1 MEFIAGN
8 IENEKDHIL
17 LDIWS
22 DISTKYKDLDLI
34 IGYKTPSFGK
44 ELDET
49 PSIVIRSKEFGII
62 LLDFVNISIVEF
74 DEENEYWK
82 TINGDYIASKDIMI
96 NLYEK
101 ELLNKLKN
109 DKVLYN
115 IRKDSF
121 NFNLTINKLI
131 VFSQNTQAE
140 ISELNSSH
148 EMPLINNY
156 LCNDN
161 WGNYKD
167 ILFTKNVDIDR
178 KYIDVIDSIFDGSD
192 IFSKKNKK
200 KFEPELKN
208 MNDLIKKSLDLTFKL
223 DSTQRQIALQIPSG
237 PQRIRGLAGTG
248 KTIILCMKA
257 ALAHKFFPDFDILF
271 VFNTQSMYNHVE
283 DLISKYYFNETGKM
297 PDFSKLH
304 ILHAWGG
311 SNKPG
316 LYYNT
321 ARSIGIQPL
330 NFMNVRTS
338 NDPLGSIF
346 SDLIK
351 NHKESIKPVYD
362 MVLIDEAQD
371 FSPYF
376 FETIFY
382 LTRYAEDSNQ
392 KRIVWAYDEFQSLT
406 DIKIK
411 EPEELFGMDNKS
423 LPNMPN
429 KILDGTYKGN
439 IKKDFV
445 LPNSYRNPRISLMV
459 AHGLALGLYTDN
471 KVPMLYKVDWEAR
484 GYNLLSPDK
493 LAFAEGDDVILER
506 PESNSKN
513 NLEKL
518 LQDRNTEDKLIQITS
533 NNNLQEQLDTVINK
547 VEWIIKNQSVEPEEI
562 LIIDIDTKNSKAN
575 FQYIRQALDYRDV
588 KCITP
593 GYIERNDSFKEKGFV
608 TLTTPFR
615 AKGNETNVVFI
626 INSQKIIN
634 DRTFRLR
641 NSMFVSITRT
651 RGWCYI
657 FSTND
662 KNETVKKE
670 VNDILNDYPKFE
682 FTFPSIESIERRYSI
697 LTSNKDLEKYDNQID
712 EILKNDD
719 LNALLIEKLLNDPT
733 LIAKLRNKT
742 NNEN

>member
-8 IENEKDHIL
+8 IENEKDQIL
-17 LDIWS
+17 LDIWN
-22 DISTKYKDLDLI
+22 DISTNFEDLDLI
-34 IGYKTPSFGK
+34 MGYKTPSFGK

-49 PSIVIRSKEFGII
+49 PSIVIRSKDYGII
-62 LLDFVNISIVEF
+62 LLDFINNNIVEF

-82 TINGDYIASKDIMI
+82 NLSGDYITSKDII
-96 NLYEK
+96 IDLYEK

-109 DKVLYN
+109 DKILYN
-115 IRKDSF
+115 IRKNTF
-121 NFNLTINKLI
+121 NFNITINKII
-131 VFSQNTQAE
+131 VFSQNTQEE
-140 ISELNSSH
+140 IDRLNSSH
-148 EMPLINNY
+148 EMPLLNNF

-161 WGNYKD
+161 WDKYKD
-167 ILFTKNVDIDR
+167 LLFTKKVEIDK

-200 KFEPELKN
+200 KFEPELHS
-208 MNDLIKKSLDLTFKL
+208 MNDLIKKSLDQTFKL
-223 DSTQRQIALQIPSG
+223 DSTQRQIALQIPNG

-257 ALAHKFFPDFDILF
+257 ALAHKFFPEFNILF
-271 VFNTQSMYNHVE
+271 VFNTQSMYNQVE
-283 DLISKYYFNETGKM
+283 ELISKYYFNETGKM

-321 ARSIGIQPL
+321 AKSIGIQPL

-338 NDPLGSIF
+338 SDPLGSIF
-346 SDLIK
+346 HDIIK
-351 NHKESIKPVYD
+351 NHKESLKPAYD

-382 LTRYAEDSNQ
+382 LTKYAEGSTQ

-411 EPEELFGMDNKS
+411 EPEELFGLDNKK

-429 KILDGTYKGN
+429 EILDGSYKGN

-484 GYNLLSPDK
+484 GYSLLSPDK
-493 LAFAEGDDVILER
+493 LVFNEGDDVILER

-518 LQDRNTEDKLIQITS
+518 LQGRNTEDKLIQIIS
-533 NNNLQEQLDTVINK
+533 NNNLQEQLDNVINK

-615 AKGNETNVVFI
+615 AKGNETNIVFI
-626 INSQKIIN
+626 INSQKILN
-634 DRTFRLR
+634 DSTFRLR

-662 KNETVKKE
+662 KDEKVKKE
-670 VNDILNDYPKFE
+670 INDILNDYPKFKFE
-682 FTFPSIESIERRYSI
+682 FPSIESIERRYSI

-719 LNALLIEKLLNDPT
+719 LNALLIEKLLNDPK